1 MAVSATNKLNVNK
14 KLLNL
19 SKMKKVFLFACVA
32 FALASCGNKAASN
45 DEVQEDSVTVNLI
58 LDDSKAAEVTTALED
73 ALKEETKDPSKIEAT
88 LTKVKEE
95 YAKLVEEGKVEEAKK
110 YALKIQEFI
119 SNNSESLKSAANNA
133 TVVSLID
140 GIKNLPTSAEATAED
155 AVAAVKADAK
165 TVGDAAKNTAES
177 AATNAANNAKSAAE
191 TKVNESKAKAETKV
205 NDAANKA
212 ADKVNDAAN
221 KANSAIGNAANKLLG
236 K

>member
-1 MAVSATNKLNVNK
+1 
-14 KLLNL
+14 
-19 SKMKKVFLFACVA
+19 MKKVFLFACVA

-45 DEVQEDSVTVNLI
+45 EEVKEDTVAVAV
-58 LDDSKAAEVTTALED
+58 DSEEAAGEITADLND
-73 ALKEETKDPSKIEAT
+73 ALKAETKDPAKIEAA
-88 LTKVKEE
+88 LTKVKTE

-165 TVGDAAKNTAES
+165 TVGDAAKNTAEA
-177 AATNAANNAKSAAE
+177 AATNAANNAKSVAE
-191 TKVNESKAKAETKV
+191 TKVNETKAKAETKV

>member
-1 MAVSATNKLNVNK
+1 
-14 KLLNL
+14 
-19 SKMKKVFLFACVA
+19 MKKVFLFACVA

-45 DEVQEDSVTVNLI
+45 EEVKEDTVAVAV
-58 LDDSKAAEVTTALED
+58 DSEEAAGEITADLND
-73 ALKEETKDPSKIEAT
+73 ALKAETKDPSKIEAT

-119 SNNSESLKSAANNA
+119 SNNSESLKSAASSA

-165 TVGDAAKNTAES
+165 TVGDAAKNTAEA

-191 TKVNESKAKAETKV
+191 TKVNETKAKAETKV

>member
-45 DEVQEDSVTVNLI
+45 DEVKEDTVAVAVDN
-58 LDDSKAAEVTTALED
+58 DEAAEVTTALDE
-73 ALKEETKDPSKIEAT
+73 ALKAETKDPAKIEAT
-88 LTKVKEE
+88 LTKVKDE

-119 SNNSESLKSAANNA
+119 SNKSESLKSAANNA

-165 TVGDAAKNTAES
+165 TVGDAAKNTAEA

-191 TKVNESKAKAETKV
+191 TKVNETKAKAETKV

>member
-45 DEVQEDSVTVNLI
+45 DEVKEDTVAVAVDN
-58 LDDSKAAEVTTALED
+58 DEAAEVTTALEE

-88 LTKVKEE
+88 LTKVKDE

-119 SNNSESLKSAANNA
+119 SNNSESLKSAASSA
-133 TVVSLID
+133 TVVSLI
-140 GIKNLPTSAEATAED
+140 
-155 AVAAVKADAK
+155 AAVKADAK
-165 TVGDAAKNTAES
+165 TVGDAAKNTAEA

-191 TKVNESKAKAETKV
+191 TKVNETKAKAETKV

>member
-1 MAVSATNKLNVNK
+1 
-14 KLLNL
+14 
-19 SKMKKVFLFACVA
+19 MKKVVLFACVA
-32 FALASCGNKAASN
+32 FALASCGNKAANS
-45 DEVQEDSVTVNLI
+45 EAETQEDSVVVNLNI
-58 LDDSKAAEVTTALED
+58 DNAEEITSDLDE
-73 ALKEETKDPSKIEAT
+73 ALKADTKDPAKIEAA
-88 LTKVKEE
+88 LTKVKDE

-165 TVGDAAKNTAES
+165 TVGDAAKNTAEA

-191 TKVNESKAKAETKV
+191 TKVNEQKAKAEAKV

-221 KANSAIGNAANKLLG
+221 KANTAIGNAANKLLG

>member
-1 MAVSATNKLNVNK
+1 
-14 KLLNL
+14 
-19 SKMKKVFLFACVA
+19 MKKVFLFACVA

-45 DEVQEDSVTVNLI
+45 EEVKEDTVAVAV
-58 LDDSKAAEVTTALED
+58 DSEEAAGEITADLND
-73 ALKEETKDPSKIEAT
+73 ALKAETKDPAKIEAA
-88 LTKVKEE
+88 LTKVKTE

-140 GIKNLPTSAEATAED
+140 GIKNLPTSAESTAED

-165 TVGDAAKNTAES
+165 TVGDAAKNTAEA

-191 TKVNESKAKAETKV
+191 TKVNETKAKAETKV

>member
-1 MAVSATNKLNVNK
+1 
-14 KLLNL
+14 
-19 SKMKKVFLFACVA
+19 MKKVFLFACVA

-45 DEVQEDSVTVNLI
+45 EEVKEDTVAVAV
-58 LDDSKAAEVTTALED
+58 DSEEAAGEITADLND
-73 ALKEETKDPSKIEAT
+73 ALKAETKDPAKIEAA
-88 LTKVKEE
+88 LTKVKTE

-165 TVGDAAKNTAES
+165 TVGDAAKNTAEA

-191 TKVNESKAKAETKV
+191 TKVNETKAKAETKV

>member
-45 DEVQEDSVTVNLI
+45 DEVKEDTVAVAVDN
-58 LDDSKAAEVTTALED
+58 DEAAEVTTALEE
-73 ALKEETKDPSKIEAT
+73 ALKEETKDPAKIEAT
-88 LTKVKEE
+88 LTKVKDE

-119 SNNSESLKSAANNA
+119 STNSESLKSAANNA
-133 TVVSLID
+133 TVVSLIA

-165 TVGDAAKNTAES
+165 TVSDAAKNTAEA
-177 AATNAANNAKSAAE
+177 AATNAANKC
-191 TKVNESKAKAETKV
+191 KVCC
-205 NDAANKA
+205 
-212 ADKVNDAAN
+212 
-221 KANSAIGNAANKLLG
+221 
-236 K
+236 

>member
-1 MAVSATNKLNVNK
+1 
-14 KLLNL
+14 
-19 SKMKKVFLFACVA
+19 MKKVFLFACVA

-45 DEVQEDSVTVNLI
+45 EEVKEDTVAVAV
-58 LDDSKAAEVTTALED
+58 DSEEAAGEITADLND
-73 ALKEETKDPSKIEAT
+73 ALKAETKDPAKIEAA
-88 LTKVKEE
+88 LTKVKTE

-140 GIKNLPTSAEATAED
+140 GIKNLPTSAEATAQD

-165 TVGDAAKNTAES
+165 TVGDAAKNTAEA

-191 TKVNESKAKAETKV
+191 TKVNETKAKAETMV

-221 KANSAIGNAANKLLG
+221 KANTAIGNAANKLLG

>member
-1 MAVSATNKLNVNK
+1 
-14 KLLNL
+14 
-19 SKMKKVFLFACVA
+19 MKKVFLFACVA

-45 DEVQEDSVTVNLI
+45 EEVKEDTVAVAV
-58 LDDSKAAEVTTALED
+58 DSEEAAGEITADLND
-73 ALKEETKDPSKIEAT
+73 ALKAETKDPAKIEAA
-88 LTKVKEE
+88 LTKVKTE

-165 TVGDAAKNTAES
+165 TVGDAAKNTAEA

-191 TKVNESKAKAETKV
+191 TKVNETKAKAETKV

-221 KANSAIGNAANKLLG
+221 KANTAIGNAANKLLG

>member
-45 DEVQEDSVTVNLI
+45 DEVKEDTVAVAVDN
-58 LDDSKAAEVTTALED
+58 DEAAEVTTALEE

-88 LTKVKEE
+88 LTKVKDE

-165 TVGDAAKNTAES
+165 TVGDAAKNTAEA

-191 TKVNESKAKAETKV
+191 TKVNETKAKAETKV

>member
-1 MAVSATNKLNVNK
+1 
-14 KLLNL
+14 
-19 SKMKKVFLFACVA
+19 MKKVFLFACVA

-45 DEVQEDSVTVNLI
+45 DEVKEDTVAVAV
-58 LDDSKAAEVTTALED
+58 DSEEAAGEITADLND
-73 ALKEETKDPSKIEAT
+73 ALKAETKDPAKIEAA
-88 LTKVKEE
+88 LTKVKTE

-165 TVGDAAKNTAES
+165 TVGDAAKNTAEA

-191 TKVNESKAKAETKV
+191 TKVNETKAKAETKV

>member
-1 MAVSATNKLNVNK
+1 
-14 KLLNL
+14 
-19 SKMKKVFLFACVA
+19 MKKVFLFACVA

-45 DEVQEDSVTVNLI
+45 EEVQEDTVAVAVGENE
-58 LDDSKAAEVTTALED
+58 ATEVTTALEE
-73 ALKEETKDPSKIEAT
+73 ALNAETKDASKIEAT

-119 SNNSESLKSAANNA
+119 SNNSESLKSAASSA

-155 AVAAVKADAK
+155 AVAAVKSDVK
-165 TVGDAAKNTAES
+165 TVGDAAKNTAEA

-191 TKVNESKAKAETKV
+191 TKVNETKAKAET
-205 NDAANKA
+205 
-212 ADKVNDAAN
+212 KVNDAAN

>member
-1 MAVSATNKLNVNK
+1 
-14 KLLNL
+14 
-19 SKMKKVFLFACVA
+19 MKKVFLFACVA
-32 FALASCGNKAASN
+32 FVLASCGNKAASN
-45 DEVQEDSVTVNLI
+45 EEVKEDTVAVAV
-58 LDDSKAAEVTTALED
+58 DSEEAAGEITADLND
-73 ALKEETKDPSKIEAT
+73 ALKAETKDPAKIEAA
-88 LTKVKEE
+88 LTKVKTE

-165 TVGDAAKNTAES
+165 TVGDAAKNTAEA

-191 TKVNESKAKAETKV
+191 TKVNETKAKAETKV